1 MITSLFKPQKLV
13 GKYLALLF
21 SISIKKFLLLSL
33 YIYIVPSGPPRNL
46 ATADVTSRSIS
57 LTWDPPIAANRNGII
72 RTYIISAAVQQSKE
86 NIQLMSNSTQ
96 INLELLH
103 PYYTYSFVISAVT
116 IGPGPPSSAYN
127 VTTDEEGM

>member
-1 MITSLFKPQKLV
+1 MGNYLRQFSTTLQYWHKKISFVISLH
-13 GKYLALLF
+13 
-21 SISIKKFLLLSL
+21 
-33 YIYIVPSGPPRNL
+33 IVPSGPPRNL
-46 ATADVTSRSIS
+46 ATTDVTSRSIS
-57 LTWDPPIAANRNGII
+57 LTWDPPTAANQNGII
-72 RTYIISAAVQQSKE
+72 RTYIISVAVQQSKE